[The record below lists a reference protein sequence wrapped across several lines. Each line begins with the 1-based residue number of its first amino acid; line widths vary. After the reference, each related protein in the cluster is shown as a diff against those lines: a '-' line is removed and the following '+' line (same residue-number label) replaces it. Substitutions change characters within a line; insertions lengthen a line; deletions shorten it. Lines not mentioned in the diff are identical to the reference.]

1 MPQFTA
7 PDQQGANLG
16 FLQPSNPQPDMTTA
30 KAIGTIGD
38 LAIKGVQVVA
48 TKDVKNSMEALQKE
62 YMDTTQPTYTK
73 EEIASV
79 TEFSKQLDMMKQAEK
94 QNKRTS
100 EYRVRAEALLKEKT
114 AAFPGLEAEFRS
126 AASGV
131 LGFDP
136 VGTAASLRAQE
147 LADAE
152 AEAKRR
158 VQAIEHR
165 AVNEY
170 YIPLSELYTEKGQK
184 MYDNFTAINNHI
196 YLLELDAKEQALMHP
211 KLPKASAE
219 EMKFNTV
226 NRAFENANALRNNNT
241 TIAWGA
247 LNAQVSKTL
256 GRQVDLRTQADA
268 TLLSQIPQEKR
279 KEIVYALEEAKQ
291 KSMEASIRI
300 RGYFDSSQ
308 WNDYWSTTT
317 APFDQAISALN
328 SEKSLAEFKQENDLS
343 NTLIAKGLNG
353 TETGKTIGTLKLLG
367 LDPTAMMNAKM
378 QADTIKYVSD
388 MLAADPEKGKYVIP
402 APATMNKADV
412 DALNS
417 AMNTWIKDEK
427 ARIASGQAANPA
439 ISNALLNWV
448 ESAAGGA
455 DKIKDYRVIGDT
467 LYNLSSKENAD
478 YVKEVLSREPALADM
493 FQRASISYAKK
504 LSRTVSAR
512 ISEQKV
518 PALAGTRGAAAQSKK
533 MAKISPIEV
542 VMEGDK
548 LVVKVNKEIGADR
561 TTRGG
566 TVLRRKESTQYVDQ
580 VDKINKSVEALSILF
595 GVDKADIY
603 SLVLSDSP
611 MIKMPQQESSPAKGK
626 DQGASIDVEQMKA
639 DLSSLS
645 KEEFMNKYFNNS
657 QQTSVA

>member
-388 MLAADPEKGKYVIP
+388 MLAADPEKGKYVTP

-427 ARIASGQAANPA
+427 ARIASGRAANPA

-467 LYNLSSKENAD
+467 LYNLSSKDNAD
-478 YVKEVLSREPALADM
+478 YVKEVLSREPQLSQM
-493 FQRASISYAKK
+493 FQKASIDYAKK
-504 LSRTVSAR
+504 MARTVSAKIQDESSSIFGDR
-512 ISEQKV
+512 IPPV
-518 PALAGTRGAAAQSKK
+518 
-533 MAKISPIEV
+533 EV
-542 VMEGDK
+542 MYDGEK
-548 LVVKVNKEIGADR
+548 LVTKVNRENKIHTGR
-561 TTRGG
+561 SGVPTPGS
-566 TVLRRKESTQYVDQ
+566 RKVSVQYVDQ

-595 GVDKADIY
+595 GVDKDVIY
-603 SLVLSDSP
+603 ETVLQTAP
-611 MIKMPQQESSPAKGK
+611 MIKAQQPKAAPTKGPAKGK

>member
-367 LDPTAMMNAKM
+367 LDPTAMMTAKM
-378 QADTIKYVSD
+378 QVDTIKYVSE
-388 MLAADPEKGKYVIP
+388 MLAADPEKGTYVTP

-417 AMNTWIKDEK
+417 AINTWIKDEK

-439 ISNALLNWV
+439 ISNALLNWA

-467 LYNLSSKENAD
+467 LYNLSSKDNAD
-478 YVKEVLSREPALADM
+478 YVKEVLSREPRLSQM
-493 FQRASISYAKK
+493 FQKASIDYAKK
-504 LSRTVSAR
+504 MARTVSAKIQDESSSIFGDR
-512 ISEQKV
+512 IPPV
-518 PALAGTRGAAAQSKK
+518 
-533 MAKISPIEV
+533 EV
-542 VMEGDK
+542 MYDGEK
-548 LVVKVNKEIGADR
+548 LVTKVNRENKIHTGR
-561 TTRGG
+561 SGVPTPGS
-566 TVLRRKESTQYVDQ
+566 RKVSVQYVDQ

-595 GVDKADIY
+595 GVDKDVIY
-603 SLVLSDSP
+603 ETVLQTAP
-611 MIKMPQQESSPAKGK
+611 MIKAQQPKAAPTKGPAKGK

>member
-367 LDPTAMMNAKM
+367 LDPTAMMTAKM
-378 QADTIKYVSD
+378 QVDTIKYVSE
-388 MLAADPEKGKYVIP
+388 MLAADPEKGKYVTP

-439 ISNALLNWV
+439 ISNALLNWA

-467 LYNLSSKENAD
+467 LYNLSSKDNAD
-478 YVKEVLSREPALADM
+478 YVKEVLSREPQLSQM
-493 FQRASISYAKK
+493 FQKASIDYAKK
-504 LSRTVSAR
+504 MARTVSAKIQDESSSIFGDR
-512 ISEQKV
+512 IPPV
-518 PALAGTRGAAAQSKK
+518 
-533 MAKISPIEV
+533 EV
-542 VMEGDK
+542 MYDGEK
-548 LVVKVNKEIGADR
+548 LVTKVNRENKIHTGR
-561 TTRGG
+561 SGVPTPGS
-566 TVLRRKESTQYVDQ
+566 RKVSVQYVDQ

-595 GVDKADIY
+595 GVDKDVIY
-603 SLVLSDSP
+603 ETVLQTAP
-611 MIKMPQQESSPAKGK
+611 MIKAQQPKAAPTKGPAKGK

>member
-367 LDPTAMMNAKM
+367 LDPTAMMTAKM
-378 QADTIKYVSD
+378 QVDTIKYVSE
-388 MLAADPEKGKYVIP
+388 MLAADPEKGTYVPP

-417 AMNTWIKDEK
+417 AINTWIKDEK

-439 ISNALLNWV
+439 ISNALLNWA

-467 LYNLSSKENAD
+467 LYNLSSKDNAD
-478 YVKEVLSREPALADM
+478 YVKEVLSREPQLSQM
-493 FQRASISYAKK
+493 FQKASIDYAKK
-504 LSRTVSAR
+504 MARTVSAKIQDESSSIFGDR
-512 ISEQKV
+512 IPPV
-518 PALAGTRGAAAQSKK
+518 
-533 MAKISPIEV
+533 EV
-542 VMEGDK
+542 MYDGEK
-548 LVVKVNKEIGADR
+548 LVTKVNRENKIHTGR
-561 TTRGG
+561 SGVPTPGS
-566 TVLRRKESTQYVDQ
+566 RKVSVQYVDQ

-595 GVDKADIY
+595 GVDKDVIY
-603 SLVLSDSP
+603 ETVLQTAP
-611 MIKMPQQESSPAKGK
+611 MIKAQQPKAAPTKGPAKGK